1 MENETLRNI
10 LLGIGTVALVA
21 GVLAFGFLML
31 AIVQLRRI
39 KVPPTAGFAET
50 MTYVPLTLALF
61 LDFLDLALDIFAAPI
76 SWVILSRLGL
86 PGLRGV
92 TAVEALLPFTQAL
105 PTMTIAW
112 IGIRLLGK
120 ERFEAR
126 DVDRYITIDQKSD

>member
-1 MENETLRNI
+1 MENEALRNI
-10 LLGIGTVALVA
+10 LLGIGAVTLVA
-21 GVLAFGFLML
+21 GVLAVAFLML

-61 LDFLDLALDIFAAPI
+61 LDFLDLALDIFAAPV

-105 PTMTIAW
+105 PLMTIAW
-112 IGIRLLGK
+112 IGVRVLGR

-126 DVDRYITIDQKSD
+126 DIDRYITIDQKTE